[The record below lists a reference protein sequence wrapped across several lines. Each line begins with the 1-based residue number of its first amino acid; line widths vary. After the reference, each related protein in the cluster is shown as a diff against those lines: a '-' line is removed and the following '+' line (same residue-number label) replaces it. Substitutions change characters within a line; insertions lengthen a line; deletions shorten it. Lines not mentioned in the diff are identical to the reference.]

1 MKIGICAQNVLY
13 QCTTRTGHT
22 TVEKNS
28 HYIEISL
35 LLLSAKLSLFLLK
48 NQEKFMLIRIPVSV
62 GELFDKISIL
72 EIKLANIKDAE
83 KKKSILKEYNYL
95 VKIAL
100 KIDLSCFHSTWY
112 DDLVNINKKLWVIE
126 EKKRLC
132 EKKQDFGKEF
142 IRLARNVYLYNDK
155 RAAIKM
161 RINKLFNSTIVEQ
174 KSHIN

>member
-1 MKIGICAQNVLY
+1 
-13 QCTTRTGHT
+13 
-22 TVEKNS
+22 
-28 HYIEISL
+28 
-35 LLLSAKLSLFLLK
+35 
-48 NQEKFMLIRIPVSV
+48 MLIRIPVSV

-72 EIKLANIKDAE
+72 EIKLTNIKDSNKLKDVE
-83 KKKSILKEYNYL
+83 KEHLKL
-95 VKIAL
+95 VKIAV
-100 KIDLSCFHSTWY
+100 KIEAGYHKKSWYLDL
-112 DDLVNINKKLWVIE
+112 LAINKKLWKIE

-142 IRLARNVYLYNDK
+142 TRLARNVYLYNDK

>member
-1 MKIGICAQNVLY
+1 
-13 QCTTRTGHT
+13 
-22 TVEKNS
+22 
-28 HYIEISL
+28 
-35 LLLSAKLSLFLLK
+35 
-48 NQEKFMLIRIPVSV
+48 MLIRIPVSV

>member
-1 MKIGICAQNVLY
+1 
-13 QCTTRTGHT
+13 
-22 TVEKNS
+22 
-28 HYIEISL
+28 
-35 LLLSAKLSLFLLK
+35 
-48 NQEKFMLIRIPVSV
+48 MLIRIPVSV

-161 RINKLFNSTIVEQ
+161 RINKLFNSTVVEQ